1 MSLQENIKNHHQSD
15 MGTTPKRVNL
25 DYLNDLSGGDT
36 EFIIEVIDMF
46 LDVAPDSVKQL
57 LVYEKSG
64 NYANIKS
71 TVHKLKPTLQMLGDM
86 ELHVLA
92 VEIEDASLDGG
103 PDTDDKKALLRN
115 KLVSFVKDSQLLI
128 KELHQVATDL
138 RAGK

>member
-1 MSLQENIKNHHQSD
+1 MSLQENIKNHHQSN
-15 MGTTPKRVNL
+15 MGATPKRVNL

-64 NYANIKS
+64 NYTNIKS

-103 PDTDDKKALLRN
+103 PDTDDKKASLRN

-128 KELHQVATDL
+128 KELHQVVADL